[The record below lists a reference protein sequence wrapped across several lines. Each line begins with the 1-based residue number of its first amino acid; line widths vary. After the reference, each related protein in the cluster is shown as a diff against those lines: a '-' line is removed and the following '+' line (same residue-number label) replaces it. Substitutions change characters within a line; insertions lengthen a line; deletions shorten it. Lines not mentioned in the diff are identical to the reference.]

1 MSSQELLRK
10 FCKTIQNI
18 YKTLVGSCI
27 CTKLTKYRSANMID
41 WRHQFLP
48 NDIDCFFIKEKKNAL
63 FKSDMSQD
71 IDSSF
76 KRSLNCLTAIK
87 SFQQLSDSPKKY
99 PLDKTTFT
107 LEIYHC

>member
-1 MSSQELLRK
+1 
-10 FCKTIQNI
+10 
-18 YKTLVGSCI
+18 
-27 CTKLTKYRSANMID
+27 MID

-48 NDIDCFFIKEKKNAL
+48 NDIVSLSKKKKNAL

-87 SFQQLSDSPKKY
+87 SFNN
-99 PLDKTTFT
+99 
-107 LEIYHC
+107 

>member
-1 MSSQELLRK
+1 
-10 FCKTIQNI
+10 
-18 YKTLVGSCI
+18 
-27 CTKLTKYRSANMID
+27 MID

-48 NDIDCFFIKEKKNAL
+48 NDIVSLSKKKKNAL

-99 PLDKTTFT
+99 PRDKTTFT
-107 LEIYHC
+107 LEIYHY

>member
-48 NDIDCFFIKEKKNAL
+48 NDIDCFFIKEKKML
-63 FKSDMSQD
+63 
-71 IDSSF
+71 
-76 KRSLNCLTAIK
+76 CLKVICLKILTVVSRGLLIA
-87 SFQQLSDSPKKY
+87 
-99 PLDKTTFT
+99 
-107 LEIYHC
+107 